1 MRRSIV
7 TLAALASIAVAS
19 PLLTGCGKSGGG
31 GTPTT
36 PGTSL
41 TLAFTFPAQGAS
53 RLHTFTEAG
62 VFDYRCIPHG
72 GSGMTGRV
80 TVDAGSANDS
90 VVVNVGQGGLFF
102 VPSSVTIK
110 VGGYVRWVNASTMT
124 NHTVTYP

>member
-1 MRRSIV
+1 MTRTILTAGALVSLAIAT
-7 TLAALASIAVAS
+7 TLSF
-19 PLLTGCGKSGGG
+19 GCGKSGGG

-36 PGTSL
+36 PGNTL
-41 TLAFTFPAQGAS
+41 TLALTFPAQGAS
-53 RLHTFTEAG
+53 RQHTFTEAG
-62 VFDYRCIPHG
+62 VFDYRCLPHG

-80 TVDAGSANDS
+80 TVDAGSADDS

-102 VPSSVTIK
+102 VPANVTVK

>member
-1 MRRSIV
+1 MPRRILTV
-7 TLAALASIAVAS
+7 AALASMAIACT
-19 PLLTGCGKSGGG
+19 LTFGCGKSGGG

-36 PGTSL
+36 PGNTL

-53 RLHTFTEAG
+53 RLHAFTEAG
-62 VFDYRCIPHG
+62 MFDYRCLPHG

-90 VVVNVGQGGLFF
+90 AVVNVGQGGLFF
-102 VPSSVTIK
+102 VPSNVTIK
-110 VGGYVRWVNASTMT
+110 VGGYVRWVNVSAMT